1 MKACKQTPGDCGM
14 NMMSLQER
22 REEQAVPDFVRDLRS
37 DFDDFDPAAQP
48 AAAPRSTLLER
59 LTWFRNL
66 PLARKINTV
75 FGTFLGVG
83 LLMVLVLGLGLGE
96 LWNRYNSTA
105 RVQETL
111 VAAGQLHSS
120 ADALRYH
127 SVRVLYDR
135 SAALREAQSAAASTV
150 LTHVVGLETAVN
162 AEAPELSPRVAAV
175 REEVMR
181 FESTFERA
189 SETARDGGNAN
200 TAAEAVSAQGNV
212 LMAASAKLASELAAR
227 GEAQEASG
235 ISYFFNMILIIAV
248 LAAVGAAVLLLG
260 LAYLSRDFSRKI
272 VEITGAMTR
281 LADGDRNFD
290 IAGAD
295 REDEIGAMVRAL
307 DLFKRASKRLETWAR
322 ERSEKAEQELQLQQ
336 ERERERLEAEARKA
350 ALLDEVAR
358 QFERTVGDVVSGVA
372 AASSQLHTTASRMA
386 TSAEEASRR
395 TGEVATSMEE
405 ANAGATAAAAA
416 SDEFALSISE
426 ISRQAASSSELAR
439 LATVATGEADETIS
453 ALAASAEEVGQIVE
467 LIQTIAQRTNLLAL
481 NASIEAARGG
491 EAGRGFAVVA
501 SEVKELAMQTS
512 RATEKVADQIRAMQS
527 TTGAS
532 VKALRA
538 IAGQVKE
545 LESTA
550 VSIATAVDQQ
560 SVAGRDLAQSID
572 LAARGTEKVSG
583 HIEDVRQLSLSTG
596 AAASQVLSSANDLES
611 QASHLGEQVRGFLRT
626 VRTG

>member
-1 MKACKQTPGDCGM
+1 M
-14 NMMSLQER
+14 NMMSFQER
-22 REEQAVPDFVRDLRS
+22 LEEQAVPDFVRDLRIEEGL
-37 DFDDFDPAAQP
+37 DDAAFFASSGP
-48 AAAPRSTLLER
+48 GTPNATFLER
-59 LTWFRNL
+59 LSWFRNL

-75 FGTFLGVG
+75 FGTFLGTG

-96 LWNRYNSTA
+96 LWNRYNASA

-111 VAAGQLHSS
+111 VAAGQLQST
-120 ADALRYH
+120 AGELRYH

-135 SAALREAQSAAASTV
+135 SPSLREAQRTAESTL
-150 LTHVVGLETAVN
+150 LTHVTTLETAVK
-162 AEAPELSPRVAAV
+162 AEAPELAPRVAAV
-175 REEVMR
+175 RAEVTR
-181 FESTFERA
+181 FEATFDRA
-189 SETARDGGNAN
+189 SETVRGGGNAN
-200 TAAEAVSAQGNV
+200 AGAAAVSDQGKA
-212 LMAASAKLASELAAR
+212 LMAASETLAAALAVR
-227 GEAQEASG
+227 GETQEASG
-235 ISYFFNMILIIAV
+235 VRYFFNMVLILGV

-260 LAYLSRDFSRKI
+260 LTYLSRDFSRKI
-272 VEITGAMTR
+272 VEITDAMTR
-281 LADGDRNFD
+281 LADGDRKFD
-290 IAGAD
+290 IGGAD
-295 REDEIGAMVRAL
+295 RQDEIGAMVRAL

-395 TGEVATSMEE
+395 TGEAAASMEE

-512 RATEKVADQIRAMQS
+512 RATEKVADQIRSMQS

-538 IAGQVKE
+538 VAGQVKE

-596 AAASQVLSSANDLES
+596 AAASQVLSSANELET
-611 QASHLGEQVRGFLRT
+611 QAAHLGDQVRGFLRT

>member
-1 MKACKQTPGDCGM
+1 M
-14 NMMSLQER
+14 NMMSLQDR
-22 REEQAVPDFVRDLRS
+22 REEQAVPDFVRQIRLEEG
-37 DFDDFDPAAQP
+37 FEQGGVDDAPAP
-48 AAAPRSTLLER
+48 AKSRLTLLER
-59 LTWFRNL
+59 MGWFRNL
-66 PLARKINTV
+66 SLSGKINAI

-83 LLMVLVLGLGLGE
+83 LLMVAVLGMGLGE
-96 LWNRYNSTA
+96 LWNRYNSSAQAQDTLIAA
-105 RVQETL
+105 RQL
-111 VAAGQLHSS
+111 QASAGE
-120 ADALRYH
+120 LRYH

-135 SAALREAQSAAASTV
+135 SAGLRDAQRAGEAALTRQVAAIEAA
-150 LTHVVGLETAVN
+150 LGDN
-162 AEAPELSPRVAAV
+162 APEIAPRMAAV
-175 REEVMR
+175 RDE
-181 FESTFERA
+181 FAGFTATFDRA
-189 SETARDGGNAN
+189 NETVRSGGNAN
-200 TAAEAVSAQGNV
+200 AAAEAVSAKGSA
-212 LMAASAKLASELAAR
+212 LMAASAGLASELAAR
-227 GEAQEASG
+227 GDAQEARG
-235 ISYFFNMILIIAV
+235 IDYFFDMILILAV
-248 LAAVGAAVLLLG
+248 LAAVGGAVLLLG
-260 LAYLSRDFSRKI
+260 LAYLSRDFSGKI
-272 VEITGAMTR
+272 VEITDAMTR
-281 LADGDRNFD
+281 LADGDRNFA
-290 IAGAD
+290 IEGED
-295 REDEIGAMVRAL
+295 RKDEIGAMVRAL

-336 ERERERLEAEARKA
+336 ERERERIEAEARKA

-395 TGEVATSMEE
+395 TGEVAVSMEE

-453 ALAASAEEVGQIVE
+453 ALAASAEEVGEIVS

-512 RATEKVADQIRAMQS
+512 RATEKVAEQIRAMQS

-538 IAGQVKE
+538 IAGQVQD

-572 LAARGTEKVSG
+572 LAARGTEKVSA

-596 AAASQVLSSANDLES
+596 AAASQVLSSANELEA
-611 QASHLGEQVRGFLRT
+611 QAAHLGDQVRGFLRT
-626 VRTG
+626 VRAG

>member
-1 MKACKQTPGDCGM
+1 M
-14 NMMSLQER
+14 NMMSWQEH
-22 REEQAVPDFVRDLRS
+22 REEQAVPEFVRDLRV
-37 DFDDFDPAAQP
+37 DLERQDGPGGVGGGAAAQ
-48 AAAPRSTLLER
+48 RTTLLER
-59 LTWFRNL
+59 LAWFRNL
-66 PLARKINTV
+66 SLARKINTI
-75 FGTFLGVG
+75 FGTFFAVG
-83 LLMVLVLGLGLGE
+83 LLMTLVLGLGLTE
-96 LWNRYNSTA
+96 LWNRYNASA

-111 VAAGQLHSS
+111 VAAGQLQSG
-120 ADALRYH
+120 AGELRYH

-135 SAALREAQSAAASTV
+135 SGALREAQRSSASAVLSQITAIEAA
-150 LTHVVGLETAVN
+150 VGKDL
-162 AEAPELSPRVAAV
+162 PELSTGVADV
-175 REEVMR
+175 REELVS
-181 FESTFERA
+181 FATTFDAASDSVRA
-189 SETARDGGNAN
+189 GGSANA
-200 TAAEAVSAQGNV
+200 AAADVSQQGSAV
-212 LMAASAKLASELAAR
+212 MAASDRLAAAIAAR
-227 GEAQEASG
+227 GEAQEARG
-235 ISYFFNMILIIAV
+235 IAYFFNMIVILAI
-248 LAAVGAAVLLLG
+248 LAAIGAVVLMLG

-272 VEITGAMTR
+272 VEIAGGMNQ
-281 LADGDRNFD
+281 LAEGDRHFTVE
-290 IAGAD
+290 GAD
-295 REDEIGAMVRAL
+295 REDEVGQMVRAL
-307 DLFKRASKRLETWAR
+307 DLFKKANKWMEDRAR
-322 ERSEKAEQELQLQQ
+322 ERSERAEQELQLQQ
-336 ERERERLEAEARKA
+336 ERERERAEAEAKRA
-350 ALLDEVAR
+350 ALLDDVAR

-386 TSAEEASRR
+386 QSAEEASRR
-395 TGEVATSMEE
+395 TGEVAASMEE

-512 RATEKVADQIRAMQS
+512 RATEKVADQIRAMQT

-538 IAGQVKE
+538 IAGQVRD

-572 LAARGTEKVSG
+572 LAARGTEKVSA

-596 AAASQVLSSANDLES
+596 AAASQVLLSANELEA
-611 QASHLGEQVRGFLRT
+611 QAAHLGDQVRGFLRT
-626 VRTG
+626 VRAG

>member
-1 MKACKQTPGDCGM
+1 M
-14 NMMSLQER
+14 NMMSLQDR
-22 REEQAVPDFVRDLRS
+22 REEQAVPDFVRQIKLEEG
-37 DFDDFDPAAQP
+37 FDADEAAD
-48 AAAPRSTLLER
+48 AAPAPAGHVTLLER
-59 LTWFRNL
+59 MGWFRDL
-66 PLARKINTV
+66 SLSGKINAI
-75 FGTFLGVG
+75 FGTFLGAGV
-83 LLMVLVLGLGLGE
+83 LMVLVLGLGLGE
-96 LWNRYNSTA
+96 LWNRYNSSA
-105 RVQETL
+105 RIQETL
-111 VAAGQLHSS
+111 VAAGQLQSS
-120 ADALRYH
+120 AGELRYH
-127 SVRVLYDR
+127 SVRVLYDP
-135 SAALREAQSAAASTV
+135 SADLRAAQRDGESAVTTQVASIDAAI
-150 LTHVVGLETAVN
+150 TAD
-162 AEAPELSPRVAAV
+162 APEFAPRVAAV
-175 REEVMR
+175 REELAGFKSAFDR
-181 FESTFERA
+181 
-189 SETARDGGNAN
+189 ARDAVRSGGNAN
-200 TAAEAVSAQGNV
+200 AAAETVALKGSA
-212 LMAASAKLASELAAR
+212 LMAASSRLAADLAAR
-227 GEAQEASG
+227 GDAQEATG
-235 ISYFFNMILIIAV
+235 IDYFFDMILIIAV
-248 LAAVGAAVLLLG
+248 LAAIGAAVLLLG

-272 VEITGAMTR
+272 VEIAERMNQ
-281 LADGDRNFD
+281 LAAGDRHFE

-295 REDEIGAMVRAL
+295 RKDEIGQMVRAL
-307 DLFKRASKRLETWAR
+307 DLFKRANKWIQDRAR

-336 ERERERLEAEARKA
+336 ERERERIEAEAKRA
-350 ALLDEVAR
+350 ALLDDVAR

-386 TSAEEASRR
+386 QSAEEASRR
-395 TGEVATSMEE
+395 TGEVAVSMEE

-512 RATEKVADQIRAMQS
+512 RATEKVADQIRSMQS

-538 IAGQVKE
+538 IAGQVQD

-572 LAARGTEKVSG
+572 LAARGTEKVSA

-596 AAASQVLSSANDLES
+596 AAASQVLLSANELEA
-611 QASHLGEQVRGFLRT
+611 QATHLGDQVRGFLRT
-626 VRTG
+626 VRMG

>member
-1 MKACKQTPGDCGM
+1 M

-22 REEQAVPDFVRDLRS
+22 REEQAVPDFVRQLQVEDLLDGA
-37 DFDDFDPAAQP
+37 DFASVSAAPSAAAQG
-48 AAAPRSTLLER
+48 TLLER
-59 LTWFRNL
+59 LPWFRNL
-66 PLARKINTV
+66 SLARKINAV

-83 LLMVLVLGLGLGE
+83 ALLVLVLGLGLGE
-96 LWNRYNSTA
+96 LWNRYSA
-105 RVQETL
+105 SAAMQETL
-111 VAAGQLHSS
+111 VASGEVEKSAGQLRYDSVRALYES
-120 ADALRYH
+120 GDPALRAA
-127 SVRVLYDR
+127 RANAAAALLTR
-135 SAALREAQSAAASTV
+135 IAGIEAQLAAQAPELAPRAAALRVDIARFETGFAAAADRAGTAAAASPV
-150 LTHVVGLETAVN
+150 AQAGDAVM
-162 AEAPELSPRVAAV
+162 ADAARLSAAI
-175 REEVMR
+175 
-181 FESTFERA
+181 
-189 SETARDGGNAN
+189 
-200 TAAEAVSAQGNV
+200 AAEAEAH
-212 LMAASAKLASELAAR
+212 EAR
-227 GEAQEASG
+227 GIA
-235 ISYFFNMILIIAV
+235 YFFNMILLCGV
-248 LAAVGAAVLLLG
+248 LAVVAGGVLLLG
-260 LAYLSRDFSRKI
+260 LAYLSRDFARKI
-272 VEITGAMTR
+272 AEITAAMTR
-281 LADGDRNFD
+281 LAEGDRSFD
-290 IAGAD
+290 IDGAE
-295 REDEIGAMVRAL
+295 RQDEIGAMVRAL
-307 DLFKRASKRLETWAR
+307 DLFKRASKRLEAWAR
-322 ERSEKAEQELQLQQ
+322 ERSEKAEQELQLQH
-336 ERERERLEAEARKA
+336 EREHERREAEARRA
-350 ALLDEVAR
+350 ALLDDVAR

-395 TGEVATSMEE
+395 TGEVAVSMEE

-512 RATEKVADQIRAMQS
+512 RATEKVAEQIRAMQT

-538 IAGQVKE
+538 IAGQVQD

-572 LAARGTEKVSG
+572 LAARGTEKVSA

-596 AAASQVLSSANDLES
+596 AAASQVLSSANELEA
-611 QASHLGEQVRGFLRT
+611 QAAHLGDQVRGFLRT
-626 VRTG
+626 VRAG

>member
-1 MKACKQTPGDCGM
+1 M
-14 NMMSLQER
+14 NMMSWQ
-22 REEQAVPDFVRDLRS
+22 EQAEELAVPEFVRDLEKDYAQFEGKAEAES
-37 DFDDFDPAAQP
+37 APAAVPVEQ
-48 AAAPRSTLLER
+48 ASLLER
-59 LTWFRNL
+59 LAWFRNL
-66 PLARKINTV
+66 SLARKINAV
-75 FGTFLGVG
+75 FGTFLGAGV
-83 LLMVLVLGLGLGE
+83 LMVLVLGFGLSE
-96 LWNRYNSTA
+96 LWNRYNASA
-105 RVQETL
+105 RMQETL
-111 VAAGQLHSS
+111 VAAGQLQMT
-120 ADALRYH
+120 AGELRYH
-127 SVRVLYDR
+127 SVRALYDP
-135 SAALREAQSAAASTV
+135 SSGTREAQRASEAAVIAQV
-150 LTHVVGLETAVN
+150 AAIEA
-162 AEAPELSPRVAAV
+162 AIADEAPELAPRAKAV
-175 REEVMR
+175 REEVTR
-181 FESTFERA
+181 FETAFDAA
-189 SETARDGGNAN
+189 SDTMRGGGNAGRLAGDV
-200 TAAEAVSAQGNV
+200 AARGDEV
-212 LMAASAKLASELAAR
+212 MAASAALGTEIEALASAHER
-227 GEAQEASG
+227 TG
-235 ISYFFNMILIIAV
+235 IAYFFNLIMIIAALAV
-248 LAAVGAAVLLLG
+248 LGGGVLLLG

-272 VEITGAMTR
+272 MEITSGMTR
-281 LADGDRNFD
+281 LAAGDRNFE

-295 REDEIGAMVRAL
+295 RQDEIGAMVRAI
-307 DLFKRASKRLETWAR
+307 DLFKRASRQLERWAR

-336 ERERERLEAEARKA
+336 ERERERLEAEAKRA
-350 ALLDEVAR
+350 ALLDDVAR

-372 AASSQLHTTASRMA
+372 AASSQLHTTATRMA
-386 TSAEEASRR
+386 QSAEEASRR

-453 ALAASAEEVGQIVE
+453 ALAASADEVGQIVE

-512 RATEKVADQIRAMQS
+512 RATEKVAEQIRAMQS

-538 IAGQVKE
+538 IAGQVQD

-572 LAARGTEKVSG
+572 LAARGTEKVSA

-596 AAASQVLSSANDLES
+596 AAASQVLLSANELEA
-611 QASHLGEQVRGFLRT
+611 QASHLGDQVRGFLRT
-626 VRTG
+626 VRAG

>member
-1 MKACKQTPGDCGM
+1 M

-22 REEQAVPDFVRDLRS
+22 REEQAVPDFVRDLRAEREREEAAVPETVETA
-37 DFDDFDPAAQP
+37 PAEP
-48 AAAPRSTLLER
+48 ERTTVLER
-59 LTWFRNL
+59 ITWFRNL

-75 FGTFLGVG
+75 FGTFLVTGA
-83 LLMVLVLGLGLGE
+83 LMVLVLGVGLNE
-96 LWNRYNSTA
+96 LWNRYNSSA
-105 RVQETL
+105 QVQETL
-111 VAAGQLHSS
+111 VAAGQLQAS
-120 ADALRYH
+120 AGELRYQ

-135 SAALREAQSAAASTV
+135 SAPLREAQRARESAFLAEVTALDAAVAS
-150 LTHVVGLETAVN
+150 AS
-162 AEAPELSPRVAAV
+162 PEVAPRVAAV
-175 REEVMR
+175 REELAR
-181 FESTFERA
+181 FDTAFDRA
-189 SETARDGGNAN
+189 SEGLRGGGNADA
-200 TAAEAVSAQGNV
+200 AAEAVAVQGDR
-212 LMAASAKLASELAAR
+212 LMAASAALAAEIRTFAEAKEAR
-227 GEAQEASG
+227 GIG
-235 ISYFFNMILIIAV
+235 YFFNMVVL
-248 LAAVGAAVLLLG
+248 LAALAIVGGSVLVLG
-260 LAYLSRDFSRKI
+260 LLYLSRDFSRKI
-272 VEITGAMTR
+272 VEIANGMNQ
-281 LADGDRNFD
+281 LAAGDRHFH
-290 IAGAD
+290 IEGAD
-295 REDEIGAMVRAL
+295 RADEVGQMVRAL
-307 DLFKRASKRLETWAR
+307 DLFKRANKWMEDRSR
-322 ERSEKAEQELQLQQ
+322 ERSERAERELQLQQ
-336 ERERERLEAEARKA
+336 ERERERIEAEAKRA

-358 QFERTVGDVVSGVA
+358 QFERTVGDVVNGVA
-372 AASSQLHTTASRMA
+372 AASSQLHTTATRMA
-386 TSAEEASRR
+386 QSAEEASRR
-395 TGEVATSMEE
+395 TGEVASSMEE

-439 LATVATGEADETIS
+439 LASEATGEADETIS

-512 RATEKVADQIRAMQS
+512 RATEKVAEQIRAMQT

-572 LAARGTEKVSG
+572 LAARGTEKVSS

-596 AAASQVLSSANDLES
+596 AAASQVLSSANELES
-611 QASHLGEQVRGFLRT
+611 QAAHLGDQVRGFLRT
-626 VRTG
+626 VRNG

>member
-1 MKACKQTPGDCGM
+1 M

-22 REEQAVPDFVRDLRS
+22 REEQAVPDFVRQMQMEESIDPVEPDEAPAPPARS
-37 DFDDFDPAAQP
+37 
-48 AAAPRSTLLER
+48 SVLER
-59 LTWFRNL
+59 MRWFRDL

-75 FGTFLGVG
+75 FGTFLATG
-83 LLMVLVLGLGLGE
+83 LLMVLVLGVGLSE
-96 LWNRYNSTA
+96 LWNRYTA
-105 RVQETL
+105 SAGLQESL
-111 VAAGQLHSS
+111 VAAETLQARSG
-120 ADALRYH
+120 DLRYH

-135 SAALREAQSAAASTV
+135 GGDLRERQRGSETAAGAQLASVEAALGTQ
-150 LTHVVGLETAVN
+150 
-162 AEAPELSPRVAAV
+162 APELAPQTAAV
-175 REEVMR
+175 RAELTR
-181 FESTFERA
+181 FETTFDRA
-189 SETARDGGNAN
+189 SDAVRSGGSANA
-200 TAAEAVSAQGNV
+200 AAADVAAQGDA
-212 LMAASAKLASELAAR
+212 LIAAATQLSSDLTAYSETR
-227 GEAQEASG
+227 EASG
-235 ISYFFNMILIIAV
+235 IAYFFNMILIIAALAV
-248 LAAVGAAVLLLG
+248 LAAAVLLMG
-260 LAYLSRDFSRKI
+260 LAYLSRDFSARI

-281 LADGDRNFD
+281 LADGDRNFA
-290 IAGAD
+290 IAGQE
-295 REDEIGAMVRAL
+295 RQDEIGAMVRAL
-307 DLFKRASKRLETWAR
+307 DLFKRASRRMESWSR

-336 ERERERLEAEARKA
+336 ERERERLEAEAKRA
-350 ALLDEVAR
+350 ALLDDVAR

-372 AASSQLHTTASRMA
+372 AASSQLHTTATRMA
-386 TSAEEASRR
+386 QSAEEASRR
-395 TGEVATSMEE
+395 TGEVASSMEE

-512 RATEKVADQIRAMQS
+512 RATEKVAEQIRAMQS

-538 IAGQVKE
+538 IAGQVRD

-572 LAARGTEKVSG
+572 LAARGTEKVSA

-596 AAASQVLSSANDLES
+596 AAASQVLLSANELEA
-611 QASHLGEQVRGFLRT
+611 QASHLGDQVRGFLQT
-626 VRTG
+626 VRAG

>member
-1 MKACKQTPGDCGM
+1 M

-22 REEQAVPDFVRDLRS
+22 REEQAVPDFVRQIRVEDAHDRDS
-37 DFDDFDPAAQP
+37 EAAPPIPAAS
-48 AAAPRSTLLER
+48 RTTLLER
-59 LTWFRNL
+59 LAWFRNL
-66 PLARKINTV
+66 SLARKLNAV
-75 FGTFLGVG
+75 FGTFLGTGV
-83 LLMVLVLGLGLGE
+83 LMVLVMGLGLGE
-96 LWNRYNSTA
+96 LWNRYNASA
-105 RVQETL
+105 RVQDAV
-111 VAAGQLHSS
+111 VAAGRLQ
-120 ADALRYH
+120 ATAGELRYD
-127 SVRVLYDR
+127 SVRVIYDR
-135 SAALREAQSAAASTV
+135 SPDLRSQQRNTEAALSTQLAAI
-150 LTHVVGLETAVN
+150 ETAL
-162 AEAPELSPRVAAV
+162 AKDAPELVPAVASV
-175 REEVMR
+175 RSEIAA
-181 FESTFERA
+181 FDAAFDSA
-189 SETARDGGNAN
+189 NETARSGGNAN
-200 TAAEAVSAQGNV
+200 AAAAEVSAKGSAV
-212 LMAASAKLASELAAR
+212 MAASARLAAELTAR
-227 GEAQEASG
+227 GEAKEATG
-235 ISYFFNMILIIAV
+235 IAYFFNMIMIIAV
-248 LAAVGAAVLLLG
+248 LAAIGGAVLLLG
-260 LAYLSRDFSRKI
+260 LAYLSRDFAGKI
-272 VEITGAMTR
+272 AEITAAMTR
-281 LADGDRNFD
+281 LADGDRNFHVD
-290 IAGAD
+290 GAD
-295 REDEIGAMVRAL
+295 RQDEIGGMVRAL

-336 ERERERLEAEARKA
+336 ERERERREAEARKA

-386 TSAEEASRR
+386 SSAEEASRR
-395 TGEVATSMEE
+395 TGEVAASMEE

-512 RATEKVADQIRAMQS
+512 RATEKVAEQIRAMQS

-538 IAGQVKE
+538 IAGQVQD

-572 LAARGTEKVSG
+572 LAARGTEKVSA

-596 AAASQVLSSANDLES
+596 AAASQVLLSANELEA
-611 QASHLGEQVRGFLRT
+611 QAAHLGDQVRGFLRT
-626 VRTG
+626 VRNG

>member
-1 MKACKQTPGDCGM
+1 M

-22 REEQAVPDFVRDLRS
+22 REEQAVPDFVRELRS
-37 DFDDFDPAAQP
+37 DYDFEAET
-48 AAAPRSTLLER
+48 APETVRPTGSLLER
-59 LTWFRNL
+59 LDWFRNL
-66 PLARKINTV
+66 PLSRKINTI

-83 LLMVLVLGLGLGE
+83 LLMVLVLGAGLGE
-96 LWNRYNSTA
+96 LWNRYNASA
-105 RVQETL
+105 HMQQTL
-111 VAAGQLHSS
+111 IAAEQLQSR
-120 ADALRYH
+120 AGDLRYH
-127 SVRVLYDR
+127 SVRMLYDR
-135 SAALREAQSAAASTV
+135 APALREQQRASEAALLRDVAAIEAALATD
-150 LTHVVGLETAVN
+150 
-162 AEAPELSPRVAAV
+162 APELAPDVSTLRQELTRFETTFDRASDAV
-175 REEVMR
+175 R
-181 FESTFERA
+181 SGDSA
-189 SETARDGGNAN
+189 NA
-200 TAAEAVSAQGNV
+200 AAADVSAQGDA
-212 LMAASAKLASELAAR
+212 LIAASDRLVTNLAAR
-227 GEAQEASG
+227 EGAREESG
-235 ISYFFNMILIIAV
+235 IAYFFNMILIIAG
-248 LAAVGAAVLLLG
+248 LAVVGAAVLLLG
-260 LAYLSRDFSRKI
+260 LVYLSRDFSRKI
-272 VEITGAMTR
+272 IEITDAMTR
-281 LADGDRNFD
+281 LANGDRNFA
-290 IAGAD
+290 ITGGE
-295 REDEIGAMVRAL
+295 RQDEIGAMVRAL

-336 ERERERLEAEARKA
+336 ERERERMEAAAKRA
-350 ALLDEVAR
+350 ALLDDVAR
-358 QFERTVGDVVSGVA
+358 QFERTVGDVVNGVA
-372 AASSQLHTTASRMA
+372 AASSQLHTTATRMA
-386 TSAEEASRR
+386 HSAEEASRR
-395 TGEVATSMEE
+395 TGEVAVSMEE

-453 ALAASAEEVGQIVE
+453 ALAASAVEVGQIVE

-512 RATEKVADQIRAMQS
+512 RATEKVAEQIRAMQS

-538 IAGQVKE
+538 IAGQVQD

-572 LAARGTEKVSG
+572 LAARGTENVSA

-596 AAASQVLSSANDLES
+596 AAASQVLLSANELEA
-611 QASHLGEQVRGFLRT
+611 QASHLGDQVRGFLRT
-626 VRTG
+626 VRAG

>member
-1 MKACKQTPGDCGM
+1 M

-22 REEQAVPDFVRDLRS
+22 REEQAVPDFVRQLQVEDLLDGA
-37 DFDDFDPAAQP
+37 DFASVSAAPP
-48 AAAPRSTLLER
+48 AAAQGTLLER
-59 LTWFRNL
+59 LPWFRNL
-66 PLARKINTV
+66 SLARKINAV

-83 LLMVLVLGLGLGE
+83 ALLVLVLGLGLGE
-96 LWNRYNSTA
+96 LWNRYSA
-105 RVQETL
+105 SAAMQETL
-111 VAAGQLHSS
+111 VASGEVEKSAGQLRYDSVRALYES
-120 ADALRYH
+120 GDPALRAA
-127 SVRVLYDR
+127 RANAAAALLTR
-135 SAALREAQSAAASTV
+135 IAGIEAQLAAQAPELAPRAAALRADIARFETGFAAAADRAGTALAANAIAQAGDAVMADAAKLSAAI
-150 LTHVVGLETAVN
+150 
-162 AEAPELSPRVAAV
+162 
-175 REEVMR
+175 
-181 FESTFERA
+181 
-189 SETARDGGNAN
+189 
-200 TAAEAVSAQGNV
+200 AAEAEAH
-212 LMAASAKLASELAAR
+212 EAR
-227 GEAQEASG
+227 GIA
-235 ISYFFNMILIIAV
+235 YFFNMILVCGILAV
-248 LAAVGAAVLLLG
+248 VGGVVLLLG
-260 LAYLSRDFSRKI
+260 LAYLSRDFARKI
-272 VEITGAMTR
+272 AEITAAMTR
-281 LADGDRNFD
+281 LAEGDRSFD
-290 IAGAD
+290 IDGAE
-295 REDEIGAMVRAL
+295 RQDEIGAMVRAL
-307 DLFKRASKRLETWAR
+307 DLFKRASKRLEAWAR
-322 ERSEKAEQELQLQQ
+322 ERSEKAEQELQLQH
-336 ERERERLEAEARKA
+336 EREHERREAEARRA
-350 ALLDEVAR
+350 ALLDDVAR

-386 TSAEEASRR
+386 TSADEASRR
-395 TGEVATSMEE
+395 TGEVAASMEE

-439 LATVATGEADETIS
+439 LAAAATGEADETIS

-512 RATEKVADQIRAMQS
+512 RATEKVAEQIRAMQS

-538 IAGQVKE
+538 IAGQVQD

-572 LAARGTEKVSG
+572 LAARGTEKVSA

-596 AAASQVLSSANDLES
+596 AAASQVLSSANELEA
-611 QASHLGEQVRGFLRT
+611 QAAHLGEQVRGFLRT
-626 VRTG
+626 VRAG